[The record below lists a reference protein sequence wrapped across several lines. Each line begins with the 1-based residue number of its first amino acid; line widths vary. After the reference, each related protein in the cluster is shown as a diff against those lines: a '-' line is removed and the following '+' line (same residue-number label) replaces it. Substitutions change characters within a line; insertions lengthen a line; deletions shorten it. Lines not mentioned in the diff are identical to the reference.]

1 MKKTIILILAIIYFI
16 SPIDVI
22 PEAIFGP
29 IGYVDDFGLL
39 LLVLKLLTAKV
50 EQKQA
55 EAEVIEQ

>member
-1 MKKTIILILAIIYFI
+1 MKKIIILVLAIIYFV

-39 LLVLKLLTAKV
+39 LFVLKLLTAKV
-50 EQKQA
+50 EQKKA
-55 EAEVIEQ
+55 EAEALEQ